1 MKKISSSYIK
11 DILSIAAITMITAM
25 GIFFFMIPSGVAV
38 SSVSGV
44 AMVLGHFVP
53 LSISTLTLLINI
65 VLLVACYFLVD
76 PDFCKRTVVTSI
88 LLPVYLAILEHLFP
102 NQQSITGDP
111 FLDVLGY
118 IFIIGWSVSLLIQR
132 NSSSGGTDIVAK
144 IISKYLHMDFG
155 QAISVSGMVISLSS
169 ALTSPPKLVFL
180 AVLGTYL
187 QGMALDYF
195 IFGMHAKKRVCILS
209 QKEKE
214 IEAFLLQDLHCGAT
228 IYNAIGAYN
237 GDTRPEI
244 VTILDRSQYGKLM
257 TFLGKTDP
265 DAFVTVIAVKEVL
278 CKPRV

>member
-1 MKKISSSYIK
+1 MKKISPLLK
-11 DILSIAAITMITAM
+11 DFLSIALITMITAV

-44 AMVLGHFVP
+44 AMVLGHFIP
-53 LSISTLTLLINI
+53 LSISALTMMINI
-65 VLLVACYFLVD
+65 VLLVVCYFLVD
-76 PDFCKRTVVTSI
+76 PEFCKRTVVTSV
-88 LLPVYLAILEHLFP
+88 LLPIYLAVLEHLFP

-111 FLDVLGY
+111 FLDILGY

-132 NSSSGGTDIVAK
+132 NASSGGTDIVAK
-144 IISKYLHMDFG
+144 ILSKYLHMDFG
-155 QAISVSGMVISLSS
+155 QAISLSGMVISLSS

-180 AVLGTYL
+180 AVLGTYV

-214 IEAFLLQDLHCGAT
+214 IETFLLQDMHCGAT

-244 VTILDRSQYGKLM
+244 VTILDRSQYSRLM
-257 TFLGKTDP
+257 TFLGKVDP

-278 CKPRV
+278 CKPRG